1 MNIIDIRNV
10 FADRHIE
17 LIDVMPN
24 HVYYYEEK
32 NDNGRNALFLL
43 EYNRKTRKERLVMN
57 YSLDDPTYIEHI
69 YVFEK
74 TIVMVLE
81 NGTNSFWLIEI
92 DKKTGGELNRR
103 KVVCTGA
110 FKECQPLD
118 SEYLLVYMGPDEV
131 NAEVFRKYKEIK
143 GCDCLCYLYNL
154 KTNRKYL
161 VNAALIN
168 RAGCDNIKSITVE
181 GRPYL
186 VLLDPYAE
194 ESLKEHYY
202 REQRWVSAD
211 IRDNL
216 WLCKTSDVEIDI
228 EDGKETVTRRCI
240 ASADIKAMVRYMGMD
255 DQKVYFRAKEF
266 RSGMEKICSYDIA
279 AETLSVEATP
289 PALKNDSF
297 YIVEEKPFKVFEV
310 TIGQNKTSVHGV
322 VNSEAHCTYDN
333 SLGEFIT
340 CLEDRYCVTKK
351 IVYSEESQREFV
363 YFYLYDA
370 QLEQFESYE
379 CRCLVKDNTMV
390 LY

>member
-1 MNIIDIRNV
+1 M
-10 FADRHIE
+10 
-17 LIDVMPN
+17 
-24 HVYYYEEK
+24 
-32 NDNGRNALFLL
+32 
-43 EYNRKTRKERLVMN
+43 
-57 YSLDDPTYIEHI
+57 
-69 YVFEK
+69 
-74 TIVMVLE
+74 
-81 NGTNSFWLIEI
+81 
-92 DKKTGGELNRR
+92 
-103 KVVCTGA
+103 
-110 FKECQPLD
+110 
-118 SEYLLVYMGPDEV
+118 
-131 NAEVFRKYKEIK
+131 
-143 GCDCLCYLYNL
+143 
-154 KTNRKYL
+154 
-161 VNAALIN
+161 
-168 RAGCDNIKSITVE
+168 
-181 GRPYL
+181 
-186 VLLDPYAE
+186 LLDPYAE
-194 ESLKEHYY
+194 ESRKEHYY

-289 PALKNDSF
+289 PAPKNDSC